1 MFFEDFT
8 RNGTMTIPATRMSLP
23 KLYQRIFNK
32 TVYHIVPDFAKN
44 SKSCSKFKLH
54 MPVTF
59 RRFENLLRLLTT
71 LVLTLIPLGLL
82 LIPGRMG
89 TLTEGMSVLLV
100 LSLSSGIYLVGLVN
114 QASIFI
120 VHEPVTHQVIDT
132 IVAICLGILS
142 FIYFKAHLILDGF
155 SLAVLVC
162 AQLYLL
168 TFRSYDDNA
177 ERNFFVLGFTGL
189 SFGNSLLLL
198 LGLYDPTVYKNI
210 DNLRIFLGLV
220 FFLGGIAGT
229 ASFILYPKQSAKILS
244 KQIAVPWMIW
254 VVVFA
259 LAMQFNTVLIAFGF
273 AILPLL
279 TDLGSWDKLR
289 LPPDDLIGRKV
300 IRIASLAEFL
310 MAISLVFIGYS
321 SSGLHLRNV
330 LATGGNALET
340 TQDFSFI
347 VMLFAKGFTLYG
359 LMVVVLTINRLR
371 AEWTNPDF
379 DEKEFFKSPFNNWS
393 RWISSSLSTLASPTR
408 GLQTKVEIQTE
419 QISSLLQ
426 QLQNEKKRSAQLNL
440 LAELSHQLEA
450 QLDQPVAAQLAVN
463 TLQRALECKHVA
475 VFENEIERREFS
487 IMAAGGTYL
496 PPGYRQSTSQGI
508 LGRTMRLRK
517 TQIANDAQLDPD
529 LVQPETS
536 QVKSVFAVPLI
547 HHGHVKAILEVGDD
561 QSNAF
566 SSQDVHLAELV
577 ATELMRAWERS
588 SYHQRLTNLI
598 KAGISLS
605 PLLESHTTIKE
616 IATIARETL
625 EARFTFVM
633 LLDQDGNF
641 SRTAFSGH
649 APRLMNSLN
658 QNPVDDTTIQA
669 ALHAYEPFRIRDVR
683 KYRKAS
689 HIEIDHNGLRS
700 LLAIPIRLHRLSI
713 GTILAFGKQGE
724 IFFSENDE
732 SLAGLLSSQAATSIE
747 ATWLYQ
753 ELRNT
758 LSTTTQ
764 LFNLSVQIIQAGELQ
779 KAARHIAESA
789 ARVASATVAGIVL
802 FTKDKQIETEVEI
815 DEKGAHAGNQHPMEL
830 IQQTLESGQI
840 VHITPD
846 QVSATICF
854 PLQTPLRKYG
864 ALWLN
869 VPNIRDYFSRH
880 ASNMQTLAN
889 QAILALERS
898 ILLVESQK
906 QAEAIEAAY
915 EELEVTYDRT
925 LAALMS
931 ALDARDRETEGH
943 STRVSELACLLAAEL
958 GLSAPS
964 LKAIERG
971 SLLHDIGKIGIR
983 DKILHKPSELTPEEW
998 KIMRQ
1003 HPDIGARIIEDIP
1016 FLQDTLPIIRY
1027 HHERWNG
1034 SGYPVGLSG
1043 KDIPLQA
1050 RIFAIADAFDA
1061 LISDRP
1067 YRRRISVDE
1076 ALIYIKEQAGILF
1089 DPEIVSAFERMWE
1102 KNKLE
1107 ELIS

>member
-1 MFFEDFT
+1 
-8 RNGTMTIPATRMSLP
+8 
-23 KLYQRIFNK
+23 
-32 TVYHIVPDFAKN
+32 
-44 SKSCSKFKLH
+44 
-54 MPVTF
+54 MPGTF

-71 LVLTLIPLGLL
+71 LVLTLCALGLL

-89 TLTEGMSVLLV
+89 SLVEGRSVLFIF
-100 LSLSSGIYLVGLVN
+100 SLGVSIYIIGIIN

-120 VHEPVTHQVIDT
+120 VHNHVSQQVIDI
-132 IVAICLGILS
+132 IVTVGLGLLS
-142 FIYFKAHLILDGF
+142 YLYFASSLVIDGI

-168 TFRSYDDNA
+168 AFRLFKYEI
-177 ERNFFVLGFTGL
+177 ERNIFILGFAGL
-189 SFGNSLLLL
+189 SLCSGLLLL
-198 LGLYDPTVYKNI
+198 LGLFDPLAYE
-210 DNLRIFLGLV
+210 NLEISNVFLGIV
-220 FFLGGIAGT
+220 FLMGGAAGIA
-229 ASFILYPKQSAKILS
+229 SFYFFPHKVAQVLS
-244 KQIAVPWMIW
+244 KLIAVPWFVW
-254 VVVFA
+254 VLIFS
-259 LAMQFNTVLIAFGF
+259 LNLQFNTVLIAFGF

-279 TDLGSWDKLR
+279 TDLGSWNKLR
-289 LPPDDLIGRKV
+289 LPPDDLIGRKI
-300 IRIASLAEFL
+300 IRIASVAEIL
-310 MAISLVFIGYS
+310 MVLSLVNIGYS
-321 SSGLHLRNV
+321 SQGFSFVGAGSASDNLVSLN
-330 LATGGNALET
+330 
-340 TQDFSFI
+340 QDFSFGT
-347 VMLFAKGFTLYG
+347 MLVAKAFTLYG
-359 LMVVVLTINRLR
+359 LMIVVLTINRLR
-371 AEWTNPDF
+371 AEWTNLDF
-379 DEKEFFKSPFNNWS
+379 DEREYFKSPFNSWS
-393 RWISSSLSTLASPTR
+393 RWISSSFSTLASPSRT
-408 GLQTKVEIQTE
+408 LQTRVEIQSE
-419 QISSLLQ
+419 QISSLVQ

-463 TLQRALECKHVA
+463 TLQRALDCKHVA

-487 IMAAGGTYL
+487 IMASGGTYL
-496 PPGYRQSTSQGI
+496 PPGYRQNSSLGI
-508 LGRTMRLRK
+508 LGRTLRLRK
-517 TQIANDAQLDPD
+517 TQIANDALLDPD
-529 LVQPETS
+529 LVKPETS
-536 QVKSVFAVPLI
+536 QAQSVFAVPLI
-547 HHGHVKAILEVGDD
+547 YHGHVKAILEVGDEKP
-561 QSNAF
+561 NAF
-566 SSQDVHLAELV
+566 SSQDVHLAELI
-577 ATELMRAWERS
+577 ATELIRAWERS

-605 PLLESHTTIKE
+605 PLLEAQTTIKE

-625 EARFTFVM
+625 EARFTFVT
-633 LLDQDGNF
+633 LLDQEGNF

-649 APRLMNSLN
+649 APRLLNSLN
-658 QNPVDDTTIQA
+658 QNAVTDTTVQA
-669 ALHAYEPFRIRDVR
+669 AIHAYEPFRIRDVR

-713 GTILAFGKQGE
+713 GAILAFGKQGE

-732 SLAGLLSSQAATSIE
+732 SLAGLLSSQAATAIE

-764 LFNLSVQIIQAGELQ
+764 LYNLSVKIIQAEELQ
-779 KAARHIAESA
+779 KAARHIAETAS
-789 ARVASATVAGIVL
+789 RVASASLAGIVL
-802 FTKDKQIETEVEI
+802 FTKDRLIEVEVEI
-815 DEKGAHAGNQHPMEL
+815 DDSGAHSGKQHPMEL

-864 ALWLN
+864 ALWVN

-915 EELEVTYDRT
+915 EELELTYDRT

-943 STRVSELACLLAAEL
+943 STRVSDLACLLGAEL
-958 GLSAPS
+958 GLNASS

-983 DKILHKPSELTPEEW
+983 DKILHKPSALTPEEW

-1043 KDIPLQA
+1043 RDIPLQA

-1067 YRRRISVDE
+1067 YRNRISVVE
-1076 ALIYIKEQAGILF
+1076 ALDYIREQSGILF
-1089 DPEIVSAFERMWE
+1089 DPEIVAAFERMWE

-1107 ELIS
+1107 EMIS

>member
-1 MFFEDFT
+1 
-8 RNGTMTIPATRMSLP
+8 
-23 KLYQRIFNK
+23 
-32 TVYHIVPDFAKN
+32 
-44 SKSCSKFKLH
+44 
-54 MPVTF
+54 MPVSF
-59 RRFENLLRLLTT
+59 RRFENLLKLLTT
-71 LVLTLIPLGLL
+71 LVLTLSALGLL

-89 TLTEGMSVLLV
+89 TLTEGMSALLCF
-100 LSLSSGIYLVGLVN
+100 LLGISIYLVGLVN
-114 QASIFI
+114 QASIFV
-120 VHEPVTHQVIDT
+120 VHNNITQQIIDT
-132 IVAICLGILS
+132 LVTACLGILS
-142 FIYFKAHLILDGF
+142 FLYFKAHLVIDGI
-155 SLAVLVC
+155 SLAVLIC
-162 AQLYLL
+162 AQLYVL
-168 TFRSYDDNA
+168 TIRNYDDKA
-177 ERNFFVLGFTGL
+177 ERNIFILGFAGL
-189 SFGNSLLLL
+189 NLGSSLLLL
-198 LGLYDPTVYKNI
+198 LGLFDPLAYE
-210 DNLRIFLGLV
+210 NLRSFKIYLGIIF
-220 FFLGGIAGT
+220 FIGGIAGI
-229 ASFILYPKQSAKILS
+229 ASYYLFPKKIAQIFS
-244 KQIAVPWMIW
+244 KLIAVPWMIW
-254 VVVFA
+254 VLVFS
-259 LAMQFNTVLIAFGF
+259 LASQFNTVIIAFGF

-279 TDLGSWDKLR
+279 TDLGSWNKLR
-289 LPPDDLIGRKV
+289 LPPNDLIGRKV
-300 IRIASLAEFL
+300 VRIGSLAEFL
-310 MAISLVFIGYS
+310 MVISLFFIGYS
-321 SSGLHLRNV
+321 SGDLFFPNEV
-330 LATGGNALET
+330 ATGSSFLRFN
-340 TQDFSFI
+340 QDFSF
-347 VMLFAKGFTLYG
+347 VAMLVAKGFTLYG
-359 LMVVVLTINRLR
+359 LMIVVLTINRLR
-371 AEWTNPDF
+371 AEWSNPDF
-379 DEKEFFKSPFNNWS
+379 DEKEYAKSPFNSWS
-393 RWISSSLSTLASPTR
+393 RWLSSSFSSLASPSR
-408 GLQTKVEIQTE
+408 DLQTKVEIQSE
-419 QISSLLQ
+419 QISSLVQ
-426 QLQNEKKRSAQLNL
+426 QLHNEKKRSAQLNL

-463 TLQRALECKHVA
+463 TLQRALDCKHVA

-487 IMAAGGTYL
+487 IMASGGTYL

-508 LGRTMRLRK
+508 LGRTLRLRK

-529 LVQPETS
+529 LVKPETS
-536 QVKSVFAVPLI
+536 QVQSVFVVPLI
-547 HHGHVKAILEVGDD
+547 YHGHVKAILEVGDD
-561 QSNAF
+561 KTNAF
-566 SSQDVHLAELV
+566 SSQDVHLAELI
-577 ATELMRAWERS
+577 ATELIRAWERS

-605 PLLESHTTIKE
+605 PLLESQTTIKE

-633 LLDQDGNF
+633 LLDQEGNF

-649 APRLMNSLN
+649 ASRLLNSLN

-689 HIEIDHNGLRS
+689 HIDIDHHGLRS

-713 GTILAFGKQGE
+713 GAILAFGKQGE

-732 SLAGLLSSQAATSIE
+732 SLAGLLSSQAATAIE

-764 LFNLSVQIIQAGELQ
+764 LYNLSVKIIQAEELQ
-779 KAARHIAESA
+779 QAARHIAET
-789 ARVASATVAGIVL
+789 ASRLANASVAGIVL
-802 FTKDKQIETEVEI
+802 FTKDKHIETEVEI
-815 DEKGAHAGNQHPMEL
+815 DMNGAHPGAQHPMDL
-830 IQQTLESGQI
+830 IKQTLESGQI

-846 QVSATICF
+846 QISATICF
-854 PLQTPLRKYG
+854 PLQTPSRKYG
-864 ALWLN
+864 ALWLS
-869 VPNIRDYFSRH
+869 VPNIREYFSHH

-915 EELEVTYDRT
+915 EELEFTYDRT

-943 STRVSELACLLAAEL
+943 STRVSDLACLLSAEL
-958 GLSAPS
+958 GLNATA

-971 SLLHDIGKIGIR
+971 ALLHDIGKIGIS
-983 DKILHKPSELTPEEW
+983 DTILHKPSPLTNEEW
-998 KIMRQ
+998 KVMRL

-1027 HHERWNG
+1027 HHERWDG

-1050 RIFAIADAFDA
+1050 RIFAVADAFDA

-1067 YRRRISVDE
+1067 YRKRISVTE
-1076 ALIYIKEQAGILF
+1076 ALAYLKEHSGILF
-1089 DPEIVSAFERMWE
+1089 DPDMVSSFERMWE

-1107 ELIS
+1107 ELIL